1 MNIQCF
7 PGRRNFSS
15 ASVIGG
21 LGGGQ
26 GRCIPVCQPIGR
38 PYGAGG
44 YSSMSLNNIG
54 GRNQRIACGQ
64 PYGGQIYGGTGGQ
77 GQICGGIGGQGIGGM
92 GGQGIGLPGQAV
104 SSIGGHVVG
113 MPGQGIGIGGQ
124 YIGNQGIN
132 MGGQGIGL
140 PSQGIGIGGHCIGNQ
155 GLPGQGGIGIGGQ
168 CIGNQGIGIS
178 AQSIGGH
185 CIGNQGLP
193 GQGGIGIGGQYIG
206 NQGIGISG
214 QGIGAPGQGVGV
226 PVQVIGVGNQG
237 AGGVNYSGFGGGYG
251 GPQCQ
256 GGFVARIGSV
266 AGGGGGRAEGIRGVC
281 IDERLLKPLSVGVD
295 PEEQKAR
302 THEKEE
308 MKTLNNQ
315 FACFIDKV
323 RSLEQQNKVLAT
335 KWELLSQCV
344 QPAKKNLEGYYENFI
359 ATLKKQLECLLSER
373 GKLEHEQKNMQELVE
388 EHRSKYEDEVNRRT
402 SAENEFVVLKK
413 DVDCVFLTKEELE
426 SKVDVL
432 AQELEVLRCV
442 FGEELT
448 QLESQIFDTSVV
460 LKMDNTR
467 DLDMDLILK
476 NVECWYQNIAH
487 ASKQE
492 AEAFYHNKIAEI
504 QNNRSKFNEELKCN
518 QHEIT
523 ELNRVIQ
530 RLQTDLG
537 NAKKQV
543 SSLQSAIC
551 DSEQRGDIAL
561 KDARNKHSEMQ
572 TAYQQ
577 SKDKLATLLRD
588 YQDLLNTKMALDI
601 EIATYKMMLEGEEN
615 RICTGNPVSVTM
627 VSGGYPVGECAPGI
641 GGGVA
646 YGGAVGRGI
655 DHGVGTYGGVG
666 EGFSSGSAGCIH
678 TMGPRTSAGSVGMAS
693 GVSYGTGHG
702 AGVGAGGT
710 GGYASSVT
718 SKHVVGA
725 GGGRHSSGI
734 SVDGS
739 CASGHHGGIH
749 HAVGGAGGSG
759 GHSIGGAG
767 IGVHTSGPGGA
778 HVVGSGGGFSGAVKS
793 GSRSDIRTVHVGSSV
808 RKSAF

>member
-1 MNIQCF
+1 MNICGGPQCF

-21 LGGGQ
+21 LGGSQ
-26 GRCIPVCQPIGR
+26 GRYIPVCQPV
-38 PYGAGG
+38 GAGG
-44 YSSMSLNNIG
+44 YSSRSLNNIG
-54 GRNQRIACGQ
+54 SRSQRIACGQ
-64 PYGGQIYGGTGGQ
+64 GYGGQIYGGMVGQ
-77 GQICGGIGGQGIGGM
+77 GMGGIGGQGISCQGM
-92 GGQGIGLPGQAV
+92 G
-104 SSIGGHVVG
+104 
-113 MPGQGIGIGGQ
+113 M
-124 YIGNQGIN
+124 
-132 MGGQGIGL
+132 
-140 PSQGIGIGGHCIGNQ
+140 
-155 GLPGQGGIGIGGQ
+155 GGQ
-168 CIGNQGIGIS
+168 CIGNQGVSMGGPGRS
-178 AQSIGGH
+178 LPGQAMGMGGH
-185 CIGNQGLP
+185 IMAMP
-193 GQGGIGIGGQYIG
+193 GQGGIGMGGQG
-206 NQGIGISG
+206 MGISG
-214 QGIGAPGQGVGV
+214 QGRGAHGQGV
-226 PVQVIGVGNQG
+226 PVQVINVGSQG
-237 AGGVNYSGFGGGYG
+237 TGGMSYGGGFVGGYG
-251 GPQCQ
+251 GPQSQ
-256 GGFVARIGSV
+256 GAFTGRIGSV
-266 AGGGGGRAEGIRGVC
+266 AGGGRGEGIRGVS

-335 KWELLSQCV
+335 KWELLNQCV
-344 QPAKKNLEGYYENFI
+344 QPAKKNLEAYYENFI

-388 EHRSKYEDEVNRRT
+388 EYRSKYEEEVNRRT

-442 FGEELT
+442 FAEELS
-448 QLESQIFDTSVV
+448 QLDSQILDTSVV

-467 DLDMDLILK
+467 DLHMDLILQ
-476 NVECWYQNIAH
+476 NVENWYQNIAH
-487 ASKQE
+487 NSKQE

-518 QHEIT
+518 QHEIA
-523 ELNRVIQ
+523 ELNRVTQ
-530 RLQTDLG
+530 RLRTDLG

-551 DSEQRGDIAL
+551 DAEQRGDIAL
-561 KDARNKHSEMQ
+561 KDARNKHAELQ
-572 TAYQQ
+572 NAYQQ
-577 SKDKLATLLRD
+577 SKDKLASLLRD

-601 EIATYKMMLEGEEN
+601 EIATYKMMLEGEES

-627 VSGGYPVGECAPGI
+627 VSGGYPVGECAVGM
-641 GGGVA
+641 
-646 YGGAVGRGI
+646 GGAVAYSGAMGRGLE
-655 DHGVGTYGGVG
+655 HGVGTYSGVG

-678 TMGPRTSAGSVGMAS
+678 TLGSRASAGSVGRAS
-693 GVSYGTGHG
+693 GVGYRIKHASGSGSG
-702 AGVGAGGT
+702 GVGGFG
-710 GGYASSVT
+710 SSVT
-718 SKHVVGA
+718 TKHVVGA

-749 HAVGGAGGSG
+749 HVVGGAGGSG
-759 GHSIGGAG
+759 GHSIGGSG
-767 IGVHTSGPGGA
+767 IGTHTSGVYA
-778 HVVGSGGGFSGAVKS
+778 VGSGGGFSGS
-793 GSRSDIRTVHVGSSV
+793 MHGGSRSEVRNIHVGSSV
-808 RKSAF
+808 RKTAF